1 MRPFMN
7 IALITALGLATMACT
22 VVTDP
27 SSGSSGGSNS
37 TSFMD
42 RQQQITEFARAN
54 LDHLRS
60 DMAAGQGE
68 YLDSLVSL
76 MGVAPDHQSAFRT
89 LTRERFTALFPSEN
103 TTATEMLATLNRE
116 MQTDPSLAQRVA
128 VR

>member
-1 MRPFMN
+1 MRPLMN
-7 IALITALGLATMACT
+7 IALITALGLVTMACT

-27 SSGSSGGSNS
+27 SSGSSGGSNK

-42 RQQQITEFARAN
+42 RQQQISEFARVN

-68 YLDSLVSL
+68 YLDSLATL
-76 MGVAPDHQSAFRT
+76 LDIAPDRQPAFRE
-89 LTRERFTALFPSEN
+89 LTRERFTTLFPSEN